1 MANDDD
7 PTVGRRTV
15 LAGAGATLTAAVA
28 GCAGQFSGRLNETAT
43 ISETYD
49 ATDLEGLVAETTNG
63 EVTVTGEDRDTVE
76 LEAVKQASSREALE
90 ATTVD
95 VAREGGVLSIT
106 VDEAD
111 RRLTD
116 PSPRVDLELSV
127 PADLRVA
134 RVETVNG
141 DVDVS
146 GVFGPLVARSTN
158 GDVTTTGINGDV
170 TVELVNG
177 DVEVDG
183 IDGSV
188 SVETVNGDIEVRS
201 VTGDATVQTTN
212 GDVSVTDVDGTVT
225 T

>member
-1 MANDDD
+1 M
-7 PTVGRRTV
+7 
-15 LAGAGATLTAAVA
+15 LAGAGAALTAALA
-28 GCAGQFSGRLNETAT
+28 GCAGQLSGRLNETTT

-49 ATDLEGLVAETTNG
+49 AADLEGLTAETTNG
-63 EVTVTGEDRDTVE
+63 EVTVTGEDRETVA
-76 LEAVKQASSREALE
+76 LEAVKRAGSQEALE
-90 ATTVD
+90 GTAVD
-95 VAREGGVLSIT
+95 VTREGGVLSIT

-111 RRLTD
+111 TGLTA
-116 PSPRVDLELSV
+116 PSPRVDLELTV
-127 PADLRVA
+127 PADLRVE
-134 RVETVNG
+134 RVVTVNG

-170 TVELVNG
+170 SVELVNG

-183 IDGSV
+183 VDGSV
-188 SVETVNGDIEVRS
+188 SVETVNGDVQVRS